1 MKFKVSEVKQI
12 INEEVQRIQ
21 KIEAL
26 NERKKAIEK
35 QLGTLLNEFNIVS
48 PHDKQTLKDL
58 VKNGKEY
65 IESLSKLGKKYPES
79 KFKDLIGKF
88 AVIQQQAEAELSGI
102 ALKGEAKATTPA
114 QTAAPGTP
122 KASVKAVQIPAG
134 VPASVSGTAGEVEE
148 GLGLSQTNQRGVN
161 VKPKV
166 PHMKPRPGSKQ

>member
-65 IESLSKLGKKYPES
+65 IESLSKL
-79 KFKDLIGKF
+79 
-88 AVIQQQAEAELSGI
+88 
-102 ALKGEAKATTPA
+102 AKNTSND
-114 QTAAPGTP
+114 
-122 KASVKAVQIPAG
+122 KRLRRK
-134 VPASVSGTAGEVEE
+134 
-148 GLGLSQTNQRGVN
+148 LNTNGNKIR
-161 VKPKV
+161 
-166 PHMKPRPGSKQ
+166 